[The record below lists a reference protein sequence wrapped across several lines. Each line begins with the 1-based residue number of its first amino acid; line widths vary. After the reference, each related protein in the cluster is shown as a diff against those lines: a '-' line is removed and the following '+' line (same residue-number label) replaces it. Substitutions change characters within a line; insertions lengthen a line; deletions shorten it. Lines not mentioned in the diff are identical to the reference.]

1 MWINTT
7 KGFRKDGYIQEQK
20 FEMVINKKK
29 SERYGSI
36 LGPLGGKKSEFWF
49 LFSEFE
55 HFPQDSNFNLKIL
68 TLFSELCL

>member
-36 LGPLGGKKSEFWF
+36 LGPLGEKNLNSDFFSQNLNIF
-49 LFSEFE
+49 LR
-55 HFPQDSNFNLKIL
+55 IL
-68 TLFSELCL
+68 ILI